1 VTELEVEGARWLGLS
16 AQQGEATA
24 QCWLGACCAE
34 GRGVPVDK
42 TMAVRWYEAAA
53 AQGHARA
60 QCNLGACYSEGIGVT
75 RDIMQAVKW
84 WEAAS
89 AGPQGEP
96 AAQYR
101 LGMLYATGIEVD
113 AGNSAPATTI
123 HVDDDVAFRYF
134 CAAAGQGFVAAHSW
148 LGECYAAGRGCEQ
161 SDENAY
167 SCFAAGAVEGDADA
181 QYAVGIRLLAG
192 KGVEVDKQAGAQWL
206 EMAARAGH
214 VRSQARFGWSWVN
227 GETGAGPDID
237 TAKSWWSL
245 AAAQGESVA
254 LPLASY
260 QVPQSPAFKIDIS
273 LRHATEA
280 ELSAG
285 KPNHWHT

>member
-1 VTELEVEGARWLGLS
+1 MVALEAEGARWLGLA

-53 AQGHARA
+53 NQGHARA
-60 QCNLGACYSEGIGVT
+60 QSNLGACYSEGVGVA
-75 RDIMQAVKW
+75 RDIMRAVKW

-89 AGPQGEP
+89 AGGEA

-101 LGMLYATGIEVD
+101 LGMLYATGIDETE
-113 AGNSAPATTI
+113 AGTGVPLK
-123 HVDDDVAFRYF
+123 VDDDAAFRYF
-134 CAAAGQGFVAAHSW
+134 RAAAEQGFSAAYSW
-148 LGECYAAGRGCEQ
+148 LGECYSEGRGCEQ

-167 SCFAAGAVEGDADA
+167 ACFAAGAVEGDAEA

-192 KGVEVDKQAGAQWL
+192 KGVEIDREAGAQWL

-214 VRSQARFGWSWVN
+214 ARSQARFGWSWVN
-227 GETGAGPDID
+227 GETGASPDLGA
-237 TAKSWWSL
+237 AKHWWAM
-245 AAAQGESVA
+245 AAAQGESVS
-254 LPLASY
+254 LPLANY
-260 QVPQSPAFKIDIS
+260 RLTESPAFEIEVS
-273 LRHATEA
+273 LRHTTKIEGPP
-280 ELSAG
+280 EES
-285 KPNHWHT
+285 KWHIGNPS